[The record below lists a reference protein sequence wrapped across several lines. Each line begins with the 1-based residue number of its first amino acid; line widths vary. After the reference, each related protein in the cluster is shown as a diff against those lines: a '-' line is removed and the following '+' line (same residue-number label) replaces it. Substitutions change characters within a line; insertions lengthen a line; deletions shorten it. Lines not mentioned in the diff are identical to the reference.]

1 MNLHH
6 DICNGAAPLMKGRVS
21 ALRPLCGAPRPHRD
35 ALMMVHDKRIDFR
48 LNSAL
53 AASVAAKARRERMS
67 VPEYMRHLVRNDV
80 RAS

>member
-1 MNLHH
+1 ML
-6 DICNGAAPLMKGRVS
+6 
-21 ALRPLCGAPRPHRD
+21 
-35 ALMMVHDKRIDFR
+35 VHDARIDFR

-80 RAS
+80 MAS